1 MKLKTR
7 SSTVWPSLD
16 KVRDPAV
23 SIFLSDLGRLF
34 TDFVRNLHEDL
45 TNLQGPENVDALPT
59 AAAGLRGRILNL
71 KGGAGVADIP
81 KICIKDA
88 ADAYVWKTIDLS

>member
-7 SSTVWPSLD
+7 SSTLWPSAD
-16 KVRDPAV
+16 KIRDPAV

-34 TDFVRNLHEDL
+34 TEFVRNLYEDL
-45 TNLQGPENVDALPT
+45 TNLQSVEGVDVLP
-59 AAAGLRGRILNL
+59 AASSALRGRILNL
-71 KGGAGVADIP
+71 KGGVGVADIP